1 MIRLRV
7 ALHACLLVPS
17 LALAQRG
24 GGGGATGSSRGTGK
38 TADWNSVG
46 AKAGPSGPTISPKDF
61 QEKSIFQLYF
71 DKKKDL
77 KLSDAQVAAFTDAD
91 AKLKDA
97 NADRFKLLDSLKQD
111 AKPRTS
117 GDPSAEEMARLAIA
131 KDVLQGVI
139 RDIRASYDDA
149 AKASVAGMD
158 EPQQKRALE
167 LMEKYTEEMQ
177 NMLREKAGARGG
189 PSGPEGGRRGRR
201 GDRSL

>member
-1 MIRLRV
+1 MTRLRV
-7 ALHACLLVPS
+7 ALTAFLLVPS

-24 GGGGATGSSRGTGK
+24 GGGGGGGSSRGTGK
-38 TADWNSVG
+38 AADWNAVG
-46 AKAGPSGPTISPKDF
+46 AKGGPAGPTISPKDF
-61 QEKSIFQLYF
+61 QEKSIFQLYL

-77 KLSDAQVAAFTDAD
+77 KLSDAQVVAFKDAD

-117 GDPSAEEMARLAIA
+117 GDPSVEDMARQAIA
-131 KDVLQGVI
+131 KDALQGVI
-139 RDIRASYDDA
+139 RDIRSSYDDA

-158 EPQQKRALE
+158 EQQQKKAQE

-189 PSGPEGGRRGRR
+189 PGGAEGKVPFRRGGR
-201 GDRSL
+201 